1 MSGCRSVH
9 PWSCTVP
16 RGSSSNLYNLGRLGK
31 EKDLNFSI
39 KMVD

>member
-1 MSGCRSVH
+1 MGGCRSVH

-16 RGSSSNLYNLGRLGK
+16 RGSSNLYNLGRLGK
-31 EKDLNFSI
+31 DKDLNFRV